1 MTDETDHVL
10 IGKMLEAL
18 GKLSSQE
25 FERLLD
31 PKYGITIKVVRVKRS
46 KEMSQAIL
54 DNDEM
59 QNILA
64 RLNDCRQ
71 RDEAHEF
78 LISHYP
84 TKKYLQRIAQELEIS
99 VSKSD
104 KVAELRERIV
114 EATVGAKIRSKAIQ
128 KIDSK

>member
-1 MTDETDHVL
+1 MSDETNNVL
-10 IGKMLEAL
+10 MDKVFEAL
-18 GKLSSQE
+18 DKLSPQE
-25 FERLLD
+25 LERLLD
-31 PKYGITIKVVRVKRS
+31 PKYEVIIKVIRVKQS
-46 KEMSQAIL
+46 KEISQAIL

-64 RLNDCRQ
+64 RLNDCGQ

-84 TKKYLQRIAQELEIS
+84 TKKYLQRIAQELEIL
-99 VSKSD
+99 VSKAD

>member
-10 IGKMLEAL
+10 IGKMFEAL